1 MSNIK
6 LTALAVTALALL
18 LAGCER
24 EITGDVE
31 LANNS
36 STSCFT
42 CHSDQDIKLTVAREQ
57 YENSVHAAGANSN
70 RNRMYSTRYQD
81 CERCH
86 THEGFIAEVTGVEA
100 TGDNFTPITCFTC
113 HKPHSSRNLEPRVT
127 EAVVLE
133 DGISI
138 FDRGPAANLCV
149 SCHHSRQNVSTYVV
163 DSVKLSSHF
172 GPHYSNQGDML
183 IGANAY
189 EYADY
194 DEYTNSWH
202 STGVTNGCVECHMSK
217 SMHESIGGHSWN
229 MENEDRHFVNLSG
242 CNQSGQN
249 GESVC
254 HVSPSLDSLN
264 RVADADFDGDGNVEG
279 VHDEI
284 EGLLDDLKAL
294 LIAAGLTDT
303 LGTPLSVTVP
313 DADSIG
319 AVYNFLFVEDDHS
332 HGIHNTDY
340 AVGLLQSSI
349 NYMTTGD
356 PNGAPAD
363 NRPPQRL
370 VSAH

>member
-6 LTALAVTALALL
+6 LMALALTALALL

-24 EITGDVE
+24 DITGDVE
-31 LANNS
+31 LADNS

-42 CHSDQDIKLTVAREQ
+42 CHSDQEIGLTVAREQ
-57 YENSVHAAGANSN
+57 YENSVHADGENTN
-70 RNRMYSTRYQD
+70 RNRLYNTRYES
-81 CERCH
+81 CEKCH
-86 THEGFIAEVTGVEA
+86 SHEGFIAEVTGVEA
-100 TGDNFTPITCFTC
+100 TGDNFSPITCFTC
-113 HKPHSSRNLEPRVT
+113 HKPHSLRNLEPRVT

-138 FDRGPAANLCV
+138 FDLGPANLCA

-189 EYADY
+189 EFADY

-202 STGVTNGCVECHMSK
+202 STGVTNGCVGCHMSK

-264 RVADADFDGDGNVEG
+264 RVAHADFDGDSDVEG

-294 LIAAGLTDT
+294 LIAAGLTNAE
-303 LGTPLSVTVP
+303 GTPLSVTVP
-313 DADSIG
+313 DADSAG
-319 AVYNFLFVEDDHS
+319 ALYNFLFVEDDHS
-332 HGIHNTDY
+332 HGIHNTKY

-356 PNGAPAD
+356 PNGAPAT
-363 NRPPQRL
+363 NRSTERL

>member
-6 LTALAVTALALL
+6 LMALALTALALL

-24 EITGDVE
+24 DITGDVE
-31 LANNS
+31 LADNS

-42 CHSDQDIKLTVAREQ
+42 CHSDQDIGLTVAREQ
-57 YENSVHAAGANSN
+57 YENSVHAAGANTN
-70 RNRMYSTRYQD
+70 RNRLYNTRYES
-81 CERCH
+81 CEKCH
-86 THEGFIAEVTGVEA
+86 SHEGFIAEVTGVEA
-100 TGDNFTPITCFTC
+100 AGDNFSPITCFTC
-113 HKPHSSRNLEPRVT
+113 HKPHSLRNLEPRVT
-127 EAVVLE
+127 KAVVLE

-138 FDRGPAANLCV
+138 FDLGPANLCA

-163 DSVKLSSHF
+163 DSVELSSHF

-189 EYADY
+189 EFADY
-194 DEYTNSWH
+194 EYTNSWH
-202 STGVTNGCVECHMSK
+202 STGVTNGCVGCHMSK

-264 RVADADFDGDGNVEG
+264 RVADADFDGDGDVEG
-279 VHDEI
+279 VYDEI

-294 LIAAGLTDT
+294 LIAAGLTNAE
-303 LGTPLSVTVP
+303 GTPLSVTVP
-313 DADSIG
+313 DADSAG
-319 AVYNFLFVEDDHS
+319 ALYNFLFVEDDHS
-332 HGIHNTDY
+332 HGIHNTKY

-356 PNGAPAD
+356 PNGAPAT
-363 NRPPQRL
+363 NRSTERL

>member
-1 MSNIK
+1 MSKIK
-6 LTALAVTALALL
+6 LTALALTAFALL
-18 LAGCER
+18 LPGCER
-24 EITGDVE
+24 EITGNVE
-31 LANNS
+31 LADNS
-36 STSCFT
+36 SASCFT

-70 RNRMYSTRYQD
+70 RNRLYNTRYQS

-100 TGDNFTPITCFTC
+100 AGDNFSPITCFTC
-113 HKPHSSRNLEPRVT
+113 HKPHSSGNLEPRVT

-133 DGISI
+133 DGISV
-138 FDRGPAANLCV
+138 FDRGPANLCA
-149 SCHHSRQNVSTYVV
+149 SCHHGRENVLTLVV
-163 DSVKLSSHF
+163 DSVELDSRF
-172 GPHYSNQGDML
+172 GPHHSNQSDML

-189 EYADY
+189 EFADY
-194 DEYTNSWH
+194 AYTNSWH

-217 SMHESIGGHSWN
+217 SMHESVGGHSWT

-249 GESVC
+249 GESSC
-254 HVSPSLDSLN
+254 HVTPLDSLN
-264 RVADADFDGDGNVEG
+264 RVAHADFDGDGDVEG

-284 EGLLDDLKAL
+284 EGLLESLHTL
-294 LIAAGLTDT
+294 LELAGLVDED
-303 LGTPLSVTVP
+303 GDPLSVVVP
-313 DADSIG
+313 DADSAG
-319 AVYNFLFVEDDHS
+319 AVFNFKFVEEDHS

-349 NYMTTGD
+349 NYMATGD
-356 PNGAPAD
+356 PNGAPAT
-363 NRPPQRL
+363 NRSTERL